1 MKKYITS
8 DWHLDHKN
16 ICGAD
21 GFVSTREHFTSV
33 DDMNEHIISAI
44 NSVVTNSDELYHLG
58 DIGMNNKP
66 KRVFELLCQIKGQI
80 HLFKGNHDGSKV
92 LKYIKNHNFNLPD
105 GREKFVVYEV
115 GTIVKRNG
123 VQYYLTHYPMGLG
136 EYRRKMR
143 SICGH
148 IHEQEARE
156 ANCINVGID
165 SPELPVNQP
174 FAVPIELDTAMDL
187 VDTKW
192 NKWFEQIS
200 RLTSD

>member
-16 ICGAD
+16 IWGEN
-21 GFVSTREHFTSV
+21 GIVETRKHFTSLGE
-33 DDMNEHIISAI
+33 MNESIIASV
-44 NSVVTNSDELYHLG
+44 NSVVTNADELYHLG
-58 DIGMNNKP
+58 DIGLSRKP
-66 KRVFELLCQIKGQI
+66 KILFDMLCQMNGQI
-80 HLFKGNHDGSKV
+80 HLFKGNHDSSRV
-92 LKYIKNHNFNLPD
+92 LNYFKNNNFSLPD
-105 GREKFVVYEV
+105 GRDKFVIYEV
-115 GTIVKRNG
+115 GTIIKRDG

-148 IHEQEARE
+148 IHEQEASD

-165 SPELPVNQP
+165 SPELPDNQP
-174 FAVPIELDTAMDL
+174 FAVPIELETAMDL

-192 NKWFEQIS
+192 DKWFEKAN
-200 RLTSD
+200 RLASN